1 MGAHP
6 TSALFV
12 RSRAEMRP
20 TAPTVTRPLRW
31 CPMPLQIACPGC
43 KNILHVPDELA
54 GKQGKCIHCGYRLVV
69 PLKPGMAAVSTP
81 AAATPPAPPAAPA
94 PPVQPTSA
102 SSGCLSP
109 PVAEA
114 TPEAMV
120 RELFRRQQ
128 SAMLL
133 VFPQPTDG
141 VYDLANVPEG
151 ELKCIATED
160 INQARFAQ
168 LVAGFIQRFAPRKK
182 TQSFTGQTTE
192 EMLYELKGDRL
203 GMSLDEFKQKYERS
217 GEGGVRLPLCSDT
230 AWGANKASL
239 RAEPWHQRANI
250 INARID
256 LPAEDNSPTVAGVKT
271 ELLLYQFIDGKL
283 YRIAALFPTD
293 RFHLVS
299 EAAAKKYGAVAR
311 ETQNPRQLVWENPL
325 AQITLNR
332 GTVHPPE
339 PSVLELVH
347 RQLHQLAES
356 RTPTA
361 AADI

>member
-1 MGAHP
+1 
-6 TSALFV
+6 
-12 RSRAEMRP
+12 
-20 TAPTVTRPLRW
+20 
-31 CPMPLQIACPGC
+31 MPLQIECPGC

-54 GKQGKCIHCGYRLVV
+54 GKQGKCIHCGHRLVV
-69 PLKPGMAAVSTP
+69 PLKPGMPAVSVP
-81 AAATPPAPPAAPA
+81 VPPMPAATPASLPSSANSGSLS
-94 PPVQPTSA
+94 TS
-102 SSGCLSP
+102 LF
-109 PVAEA
+109 EA

-133 VFPQPTDG
+133 VFPQPSDG
-141 VYDLANVPEG
+141 AYDLSSVPDA

-160 INQARFAQ
+160 INQSRFGQ

-182 TQSFTGQTTE
+182 AQSVPGQTVE
-192 EMLYELKGDRL
+192 EMLFELKGDRL
-203 GMSLDEFKQKYERS
+203 GMTLEEFKQKYERS

-239 RAEPWHQRANI
+239 RAEPWHQRAGI

-271 ELLLYQFIDGKL
+271 ELLLYQFVDGKL
-283 YRIAALFPTD
+283 FRMAALVPTD
-293 RFHLVS
+293 RFHLIS
-299 EAAAKKYGAVAR
+299 EAAIKKYGPVTR
-311 ETQNPRQLVWENPL
+311 ETQKPRQLVWENPISYVSL
-325 AQITLNR
+325 TR